1 MAGPYSGNPRGLAFF
16 GSILGA
22 AFGGATTSEVW
33 QAMREAATNTAAAIL
48 GVPAGEGG
56 NNPEV
61 QAQAQQLLSGITI
74 QDVNQMRASAGQIV
88 SATRSLAAANPE
100 QAIDSSMIGQ
110 SPNMVTGPGTGF
122 EQSYLIR
129 YEYTGVDVAGNELTD
144 FSTISLESLP
154 ETVGEL
160 SDLIM
165 SEATARAEAGIGTPP
180 VQTLTSVNSVAIG
193 TA

>member
-1 MAGPYSGNPRGLAFF
+1 MAGPYSGNPRALQFF

-22 AFGGATTSEVW
+22 AFDGATTAEVW
-33 QAMREAATNTAAAIL
+33 QAMRNAATQTAAAIL

-61 QAQAQQLLSGITI
+61 QAQAQELLSGVTI

-88 SATRSLAAANPE
+88 SATNALAAANPE
-100 QAIDSSMIGQ
+100 QAIDASMIGQ
-110 SPNMVTGPGTGF
+110 APNSVTGPGSGF
-122 EQSYLIR
+122 EQSYLAR
-129 YEYTGVDVAGNELTD
+129 YQYTGVDVTGNELTGY
-144 FSTISLESLP
+144 STIALETLP